1 MTHVQTLVGQGT
13 WRCSALYQVHLHS
26 SDCSLRAVSPSHH
39 MTCPTLSRGARAAP
53 VRRPRT
59 GPAAS
64 AGGLPAARCTQS
76 PFDVP
81 YPVVGQQGGAGRAPC
96 QARAQV
102 VHQLRST
109 YTHPLTCPTLLWGA
123 RAAPAAPGQARAQV
137 VHQLRELSLF
147 PSGSTHPHP
156 LTCPTLSRGAQGGGG
171 PPAAHRASRERRW
184 STSCASAAPSTAE
197 SRGAPIPAGANASP
211 RRSAP
216 ASAQCASRK
225 KGSSISG
232 SACARGGRRGSVC
245 RAAPAVR
252 GSRGARAWRARHE
265 GEPRMLPT

>member
-1 MTHVQTLVGQGT
+1 
-13 WRCSALYQVHLHS
+13 
-26 SDCSLRAVSPSHH
+26 
-39 MTCPTLSRGARAAP
+39 

-64 AGGLPAARCTQS
+64 AGGLPAAQCTQS
-76 PFDVP
+76 PFDLP
-81 YPVVGQQGGAGRAPC
+81 YPVIGQQGDAGRAPR
-96 QARAQV
+96 QPRAQL

-109 YTHPLTCPTLLWGA
+109 YTHPLTCPTLSRGA

-137 VHQLRELSLF
+137 VHQLRELSLL
-147 PSGSTHPHP
+147 PSGSTHPQP
-156 LTCPTLSRGAQGGGG
+156 LTCPTLSRGARAA
-171 PPAAHRASRERRW
+171 PAAHRARRERRW